1 MWEGMK
7 SNHHPTPQLEIYGGH
22 STWMFHD
29 ICIIFGK
36 QMYKDGMDSLG
47 CVWDGENDKMNVY
60 RMY

>member
-1 MWEGMK
+1 MK

-47 CVWDGENDKMNVY
+47 CVWDGENDKMNVL
-60 RMY
+60 